1 LAEFKNAKVV
11 HDLILL
17 YNKIA
22 FELLTVKI
30 YPFFLK
36 DDEGERDYTRGVL
49 KVIGNLHGELL
60 NILVNHWASRRKDTA
75 ESAPKRIAAAETLRS
90 IVDGIQKN

>member
-36 DDEGERDYTRGVL
+36 DDEGERYYTKDVL
-49 KVIGNLHGELL
+49 KVSENLHRELL
-60 NILVNHWASRRKDTA
+60 NDLVNH
-75 ESAPKRIAAAETLRS
+75 
-90 IVDGIQKN
+90 

>member
-1 LAEFKNAKVV
+1 MAEFKNAKGV

-36 DDEGERDYTRGVL
+36 DDEGERYYTKDVL
-49 KVIGNLHGELL
+49 KVSENLHRELL
-60 NILVNHWASRRKDTA
+60 NDLVNH
-75 ESAPKRIAAAETLRS
+75 
-90 IVDGIQKN
+90 

>member
-1 LAEFKNAKVV
+1 MAEFKNAKVV

-36 DDEGERDYTRGVL
+36 DDEGERYYTKDVL
-49 KVIGNLHGELL
+49 KVSENLHRELL
-60 NILVNHWASRRKDTA
+60 NDLVNH
-75 ESAPKRIAAAETLRS
+75 
-90 IVDGIQKN
+90 